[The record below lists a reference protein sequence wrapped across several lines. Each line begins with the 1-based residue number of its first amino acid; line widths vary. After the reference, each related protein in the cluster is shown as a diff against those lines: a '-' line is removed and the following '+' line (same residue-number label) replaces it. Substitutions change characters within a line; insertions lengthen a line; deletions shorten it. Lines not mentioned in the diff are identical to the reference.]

1 MTAVE
6 QRREARPAVAGGDAD
21 LPATRYACAAA
32 AHLLHLVPE
41 RLLAG
46 YWAPATHVPA
56 LNPSSR
62 IQGEGLPPVPFV
74 PEVVHTDAWTVWV
87 RDRVTGVA
95 APYLL
100 GEQSVAGVAALAAGE
115 RPPAPFVPQVARN
128 LRLARLLVEPGSLER
143 HEAEQRARLR
153 RARAI
158 FEVAGFAAIDGLVP
172 APHVACLRRHYRT
185 LVRTGRVPLGDG
197 QSQLRFAMHNEDV
210 ARFFHHQ
217 LAGAVATIVGAP
229 VKPSYCYF
237 ASYVGGAELP
247 EHVDRAQCEYT
258 LALLVDFEP
267 EPAFDSPWP
276 LRFRAGSRRVAVH
289 QAIGEAVLFR
299 GRDIPHSRPML
310 ADGRTSTSIFFHYVP
325 AEFTGRLD

>member
-6 QRREARPAVAGGDAD
+6 QSLDAGSAAAGVPERSAI
-21 LPATRYACAAA
+21 RYGCAAGA
-32 AHLLHLVPE
+32 QLLHLMPE

-46 YWAPATHVPA
+46 YWAPPTHAPV

-62 IQGEGLPPVPFV
+62 VQGDGRPPAPFV
-74 PEVVHTDAWTVWV
+74 PEAVHTDAWTVWV
-87 RDRVTGVA
+87 HDRVTGVA
-95 APYLL
+95 VPYLL
-100 GEQSVAGVAALAAGE
+100 DERSVAGVAALAAGE
-115 RPPAPFVPQVARN
+115 QPPAPFAPQVARN
-128 LRLARLLVEPGSLER
+128 LRLAYLLGEAESLKR
-143 HEAEQRARLR
+143 HEAERRAALR

-172 APHVACLRRHYRT
+172 ALHVACLRRHYRA

-217 LAGAVATIVGAP
+217 LAGAVAAIAGVP
-229 VKPSYCYF
+229 VKPSYSYF
-237 ASYVGGAELP
+237 ASYVGGAELQ

-276 LRFRAGSRRVAVH
+276 LKFRVGDRRVALH
-289 QAIGEAVLFR
+289 QAPGEAVLFR
-299 GRDIPHSRPML
+299 GRDIPHSRTAL
-310 ADGRTSTSIFFHYVP
+310 AEGCTSTSIFFHYVP
-325 AEFTGRLD
+325 AEFTGALD